1 MNQKRMQ
8 IIYILAFPIVLTIG
22 IVLIPVV
29 ADYSQHHLAEEAVG
43 QTMRWYVGHILSAVG
58 FALSILA
65 VSTIDAYLRQT
76 ERALPALTLPFITIG
91 AGLYAAGLGAD
102 GIGPVAVQSA
112 GETPIIFFDGSTMWV
127 TGLFVAGTILFGI
140 GLLMLVVGSIRQALL
155 TGHSRYIAFIS
166 TLIFMVAPAI
176 LVGWALYG
184 VALAS
189 FGIFVPFAVAVKNS
203 TW

>member
-1 MNQKRMQ
+1 MNHKRMQ
-8 IIYILAFPIVLTIG
+8 IIYILAFPVVLTIG

-29 ADYSQHHLAEEAVG
+29 ADYSQHQLAEEAVA

-58 FALSILA
+58 FALAILA
-65 VSTIDAYLRQT
+65 VSAIDAHLRQA
-76 ERALPALTLPFITIG
+76 ERTLPLLTLPLITIG

-102 GIGPVAVQSA
+102 GIGPVAVQTT
-112 GETPIIFFDGSTMWV
+112 GESPIIFFDGSTMWV
-127 TGLFVAGTILFGI
+127 TGLFVTGTILFGI
-140 GLLMLVVGSIRQALL
+140 GLLLLVIGSIRQGLL

-166 TLIFMVAPAI
+166 TLVFMVAPAI

-189 FGIFVPFAVAVKNS
+189 FGIFVPFALAIKNS
-203 TW
+203 T